1 MGPSTRSH
9 RSSTTRTIPSP
20 GWLALGTV
28 LLLPGVARAQSQPEA
43 PATSGGE
50 GTTVAVAP
58 QPPPAPYS
66 LPWQLR
72 PAAVGNVVRS
82 DTSIA
87 FYRAGEADGSTVAS
101 MLLATYKVTPNLAP
115 LVRVGFVR
123 NDDPNPTTGTGA
135 AFVNPIIGLTAGWK
149 LPADVRLSAFLGG
162 TVPVGMGGGS
172 SPMMDGTAGAVAK
185 GIPARSAMDN
195 AMFAV
200 NYFTALGGVDA
211 AWVAHDLTIQAEV
224 TLLQLTR
231 VRNEPFAPEASR
243 TNGTAGLHVGYFVL
257 PMLSLGGELRYQR
270 WLSTPRLVQMNPKA
284 RDNTTFAVGPR
295 FHFKVGKTTWLR
307 PGVSFSAYLDEPM
320 TTAKYSIVTIDLPLA
335 F

>member
-1 MGPSTRSH
+1 MDMGPTTGSPRSVFR
-9 RSSTTRTIPSP
+9 RSPLC
-20 GWLALGTV
+20 LALGAA
-28 LLLPGVARAQSQPEA
+28 LLAPAVARAQLETTIPSGAGGPEPPPVLAAA
-43 PATSGGE
+43 PAR
-50 GTTVAVAP
+50 
-58 QPPPAPYS
+58 PASYS

-72 PAAVGNVVRS
+72 PALVGNVVRS

-87 FYRAGEADGSTVAS
+87 FYKAGEVAGSTVAS
-101 MLLATYKVTPNLAP
+101 MLLATYKITANFAP
-115 LVRVGFVR
+115 LVRLGYVR
-123 NDDPNPTTGTGA
+123 NDDPNPATGTGA
-135 AFVNPIIGLTAGWK
+135 AFVNPIVGLMGGWK
-149 LPADVRLSAFLGG
+149 LPGDVRLSAFLGG
-162 TVPVGMGGGS
+162 TLPVGMGGGS
-172 SPMMDGTAGAVAK
+172 SPVMDGTAGAVAK

-200 NYFTALGGVDA
+200 NYFTAIGGADA

-243 TNGTAGLHVGYFVL
+243 TNGTAGLHVGYFL
-257 PMLSLGGELRYQR
+257 FPMLSLGGEIRYQR

-295 FHFKVGKTTWLR
+295 FHFKVGNTTWLR
-307 PGVSFSAYLDEPM
+307 PGISFAAYIDEPM
-320 TTAKYSIVTIDLPLA
+320 TTSKYSIVTVDLPVA